1 MMLLVA
7 AGCKEKYDAPVVS
20 PDTGYLVVEGNINS
34 GNGTT
39 LIKLS
44 RTTKLD
50 DRSLI
55 PEQGALVKVEGNDN
69 NSFDLIDNSFG
80 QYGAD
85 LVLNPAVKYRLNITT
100 STGRKYL
107 SDFTAVTNSPP
118 IDSISWKRD
127 NGGVQVYVN
136 SHDPSNNTKYY
147 QWQYVETWEFHSA
160 YPTSI
165 KYKTTDFSSGPFYEV
180 VYRDSTNFGSD
191 LSLYTCW
198 QTETSSTINIG
209 STVNL
214 SSAVVFLPVS
224 YIPPAS
230 WKLSFLYSI
239 EIQQYGLSKEGYEFL
254 EKMKRN
260 TEANGS
266 IFDAQPSELIGNIH
280 SVSNPNEP
288 VIGFINVSQVHT
300 KRIFISNSEVPGWNY
315 TESCQS
321 VKIDNK
327 SDSIKAYGIGLLPTF
342 TAETSPLGGIVSF
355 YAAQPICVDCTL
367 RGTNIKPSFWP

>member
-160 YPTSI
+160 YP
-165 KYKTTDFSSGPFYEV
+165 
-180 VYRDSTNFGSD
+180 
-191 LSLYTCW
+191 LSL
-198 QTETSSTINIG
+198 
-209 STVNL
+209 
-214 SSAVVFLPVS
+214 
-224 YIPPAS
+224 
-230 WKLSFLYSI
+230 
-239 EIQQYGLSKEGYEFL
+239 
-254 EKMKRN
+254 
-260 TEANGS
+260 
-266 IFDAQPSELIGNIH
+266 IH
-280 SVSNPNEP
+280 
-288 VIGFINVSQVHT
+288 I
-300 KRIFISNSEVPGWNY
+300 
-315 TESCQS
+315 
-321 VKIDNK
+321 
-327 SDSIKAYGIGLLPTF
+327 
-342 TAETSPLGGIVSF
+342 
-355 YAAQPICVDCTL
+355 
-367 RGTNIKPSFWP
+367 